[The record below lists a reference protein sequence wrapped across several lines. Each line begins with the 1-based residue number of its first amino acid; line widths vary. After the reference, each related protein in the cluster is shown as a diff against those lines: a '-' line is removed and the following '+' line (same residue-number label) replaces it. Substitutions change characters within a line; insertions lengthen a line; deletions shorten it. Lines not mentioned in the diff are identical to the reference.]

1 MTEELNWQTNL
12 RFVSNAKPPNLKRD
26 SSDRY
31 FSSSSKSF
39 PTSTNTPFTPP
50 GRSAPPSTA
59 LRRTTSPSRAFSISP
74 TNPRLPY
81 GTVPLKVLRKK
92 YCNVLG
98 NDWNEL
104 SRLWNAYFKIPQ
116 RIVDQADSVP
126 GLDTAIGLHY
136 RGTDKLT
143 NTTDSNPITAETF
156 LTLTLDFLASRPE
169 TQRIFAAT
177 DDFSFVEK
185 LRKAVQLPVI
195 NLGEVGFHKQTGP
208 QVDPIQ
214 KADRALLDCLLLSR
228 CKSVLQTSSALS
240 SFAKILNPN
249 LEIYRCASSKLF
261 AEIPYFPVAYVP
273 QLSLPNPEAHRILEA
288 SMADDWT
295 GVPAV
300 SQYLQPFAYKARYP
314 LRSQLWSVL
323 DTLKGQ

>member
-1 MTEELNWQTNL
+1 MANKSAICIECEASELKEGLFGQVFLFLFEILPYLHQHSIYPAWKI
-12 RFVSNAKPPNLKRD
+12 R
-26 SSDRY
+26 SSLY
-31 FSSSSKSF
+31 
-39 PTSTNTPFTPP
+39 
-50 GRSAPPSTA
+50 GAPPDYVA
-59 LRRTTSPSRAFSISP
+59 IPGVLDLAYEPP
-74 TNPRLPY
+74 PPPY